1 MIMRLQKVVFA
12 HDSNE
17 FGGMELYLLR
27 LIKNLNQKRY
37 SPALLVPGYIGKNY
51 ASPEQLIQEAQA
63 LGVPILK
70 TDKPS
75 NKFKLHSAKELLA
88 VTRLL
93 KQYQADVLH
102 IHTCRPEGARKVTLA
117 AKLAGVQAIIRTE
130 HMPPEVYM
138 TSTSRIGVKPF
149 DWMTDKIV
157 TGSDGDRKGQIQ
169 TLGRAA
175 NKVVCS
181 HNSVEWEQFDPCH
194 DVRAAKDHLGL
205 DPNLP
210 VVGTIGRFVEQ
221 KGQIYLIQSIASV
234 IDQFGPVNLLL
245 IGGGELR
252 PELQSQADHLGISQY
267 VHFYGFQKDVRP
279 FIYAMD
285 IATMPSLYEVFS
297 LSMLE
302 FMASGKAIIASDHSS
317 FQEGL
322 IHGQSGLLVQR
333 KNSEALFDA
342 LYFLLMNPEER
353 IRLGKNAL
361 ERVRTHFGFD
371 RLANDMMNLYDSILS

>member
-27 LIKNLNQKRY
+27 LIKNLNRKRY

-117 AKLAGVQAIIRTE
+117 AKLAGVKAIIRSE
-130 HMPPEVYM
+130 HMPPEANM
-138 TSTSRIGVKPF
+138 RFMSRFVVKPF
-149 DWMTDKIV
+149 DWMTDIII
-157 TGSDGDRKGQIQ
+157 TGSDGDRKAQIQ
-169 TLGRAA
+169 RLRRSPE
-175 NKVVCS
+175 KVIRLF
-181 HNSVEWEQFDPCH
+181 NSVEWEIFDPHH
-194 DVRAAKDHLGL
+194 DIWKAKVNVGL
-205 DPNLP
+205 DPKIP
-210 VVGTIGRFVEQ
+210 TIGTIGRLVEV
-221 KGQIYLIQSIASV
+221 KGHSYLLDALAEIIKKL
-234 IDQFGPVNLLL
+234 GPANLLL
-245 IGGGELR
+245 IGDGELR